1 MTRPSS
7 SFPDDDSVC
16 RDFRVEYPDV
26 AVVFMAVDARVFQ
39 RRVFVAA
46 ELQDGVVHLRV
57 VENADGEKQLEVI
70 DVQTRDALEQ
80 LRLSA

>member
-1 MTRPSS
+1 
-7 SFPDDDSVC
+7 
-16 RDFRVEYPDV
+16 
-26 AVVFMAVDARVFQ
+26 MAVDARVVQ

-70 DVQTRDALEQ
+70 DAQTRDALEQ
-80 LRLSA
+80 LRLQFPDECRSALPRGNQ